1 MMAGS
6 RVFLISFAFV
16 LLLTIS
22 LQPSA
27 MKPSSWSYDIE
38 SMSLCAN
45 GTRLVDSGFKMSIV
59 VVVVISL
66 ALFVA
71 VACPTDVCFVAFAF
85 FMSFFL
91 PYPPNTTFSGFLGLA
106 RKNKWQIP
114 ELGLD
119 KAKAPRAGLE
129 YRQER
134 IWTF

>member
-1 MMAGS
+1 
-6 RVFLISFAFV
+6 
-16 LLLTIS
+16 
-22 LQPSA
+22 

-45 GTRLVDSGFKMSIV
+45 GTKLLDFGFRMSI

-66 ALFVA
+66 ALSVA
-71 VACPTDVCFVAFAF
+71 VAGATEVWFVAFAF

-91 PYPPNTTFSGFLGLA
+91 PYSPIRHFLDFSCP
-106 RKNKWQIP
+106 KNEWQIP
-114 ELGLD
+114 ELGID
-119 KAKAPRAGLE
+119 KAKAPRAGPV